1 MLNKLSRFIE
11 RHLQPAGGV
20 SPTLSG
26 HQKQLAV
33 AALLVEV
40 AMADHQ
46 FSEAELQ
53 NIGAILKRKF
63 TLSPD
68 ELDELISLA
77 KHETNHATSLH
88 QFTQLINQYC
98 NQEEKFNLMKAMWEM
113 AYADGDL
120 DKYED
125 YIIRKIADLIY
136 VPHTEFI
143 RAKSLVKANLATAPD
158 TTNTNN

>member
-11 RHLQPAGGV
+11 RHLQPAGGA
-20 SPTLSG
+20 SPTLSD

-46 FSEAELQ
+46 FASQEIDNLSV
-53 NIGAILKRKF
+53 ILERKF
-63 TLSPD
+63 SLAQD
-68 ELDELISLA
+68 ELADLINLA
-77 KHETNHATSLH
+77 KNETNHATSLH

-98 NQEEKFNLMKAMWEM
+98 STEEKFNLMKAMWEM
-113 AYADGDL
+113 AYSDGNL

-143 RAKSLVKANLATAPD
+143 RAKSVVKANLLT
-158 TTNTNN
+158 

>member
-20 SPTLSG
+20 SSELSD

-46 FSEAELQ
+46 FSEAELH
-53 NIGAILKRKF
+53 NLGAILTQKF
-63 TLSPD
+63 ALSHD
-68 ELDELISLA
+68 ELSELINLA
-77 KHETNHATSLH
+77 KNETNHATSLH
-88 QFTQLINQYC
+88 QFTQLINQHC
-98 NQEEKFNLMKAMWEM
+98 SVDEKFKLMKAMWEM
-113 AYADGDL
+113 AYADGNL

-125 YIIRKIADLIY
+125 YIIRKVADLIY
-136 VPHTEFI
+136 VPHSEFI
-143 RAKSLVKANLATAPD
+143 RSKSLVKAGLLAERQ
-158 TTNTNN
+158 

>member
-11 RHLQPAGGV
+11 RHLQPADGV
-20 SPTLSG
+20 SPALSD

-46 FSEAELQ
+46 FSEVELQ
-53 NIGAILKRKF
+53 NLGAILERKF
-63 TLSPD
+63 SLAHD
-68 ELDELISLA
+68 ELTELISLA
-77 KHETNHATSLH
+77 KNETNRATSLH

-98 NQEEKFNLMKAMWEM
+98 SVEEKFNLMKAMWEM
-113 AYADGDL
+113 AYADGNL

-125 YIIRKIADLIY
+125 YIIRKVADLIY

-143 RAKSLVKANLATAPD
+143 RAKSVVKANLLTAD
-158 TTNTNN
+158 NL

>member
-1 MLNKLSRFIE
+1 MFNKLARFIE

-20 SPTLSG
+20 SPVLSD

-46 FSEAELQ
+46 FSKVELH
-53 NIGAILKRKF
+53 NLGVILERKF
-63 TLSPD
+63 SLSLD
-68 ELDELISLA
+68 ELAELISLA
-77 KHETNHATSLH
+77 KNETNHATSLH

-98 NQEEKFNLMKAMWEM
+98 TTEEKFKLMKAMWEM
-113 AYADGDL
+113 AYTDGNL

-125 YIIRKIADLIY
+125 YIIRKVADLIY

-143 RAKSLVKANLATAPD
+143 RAKSLVKASLLSAEN
-158 TTNTNN
+158 

>member
-1 MLNKLSRFIE
+1 VLNKLSRFIE
-11 RHLQPAGGV
+11 RHLQPAGGALAA
-20 SPTLSG
+20 LSD

-46 FSEAELQ
+46 FSEVELD
-53 NIGAILKRKF
+53 NLGAILNRKF
-63 TLSPD
+63 SLSPD
-68 ELDELISLA
+68 ELAELISLA
-77 KHETNHATSLH
+77 KNETNHATSLH
-88 QFTQLINQYC
+88 QFTQLINQHC
-98 NQEEKFNLMKAMWEM
+98 TTEEKFKLMKAMWEM

-125 YIIRKIADLIY
+125 YIIRKVADLIY

-143 RAKSLVKANLATAPD
+143 RAKSLVKANLLNAD
-158 TTNTNN
+158 I

>member
-1 MLNKLSRFIE
+1 MLSD
-11 RHLQPAGGV
+11 
-20 SPTLSG
+20 

-46 FSEAELQ
+46 FSEVELG
-53 NIGAILKRKF
+53 NLTTILERKF
-63 TLSPD
+63 SLSHD
-68 ELDELISLA
+68 ELTELISLA
-77 KHETNHATSLH
+77 KNETNHATSLH

-98 NQEEKFNLMKAMWEM
+98 TTEEKFKLMKAMWEM
-113 AYADGDL
+113 AYADGNL

-125 YIIRKIADLIY
+125 YIIRKVADLIY

-143 RAKSLVKANLATAPD
+143 RAKSLVKASLLSAEN
-158 TTNTNN
+158 

>member
-11 RHLQPAGGV
+11 RHLQPAGGS
-20 SPTLSG
+20 SPVLSD

-46 FSEAELQ
+46 FSEVELH
-53 NIGAILKRKF
+53 NLTLILERKF
-63 TLSPD
+63 SLSND
-68 ELDELISLA
+68 ELTELISLA
-77 KHETNHATSLH
+77 KNETNHATSLH

-98 NQEEKFNLMKAMWEM
+98 TTEEKFKLMKAMWEM
-113 AYADGDL
+113 AYADGNV

-125 YIIRKIADLIY
+125 YIIRKVADLIY

-143 RAKSLVKANLATAPD
+143 RAKSLVKASLLSAEN
-158 TTNTNN
+158 

>member
-11 RHLQPAGGV
+11 RHLQPAGGS
-20 SPTLSG
+20 SPVLSD

-33 AALLVEV
+33 ASLLVEV

-46 FSEAELQ
+46 FSEVELH
-53 NIGAILKRKF
+53 NLTLILERKF
-63 TLSPD
+63 SLSLD
-68 ELDELISLA
+68 ELTELISLA
-77 KHETNHATSLH
+77 KNETNHATSLH

-98 NQEEKFNLMKAMWEM
+98 TTEEKFKLMKAMWEM
-113 AYADGDL
+113 AYADNDL

-125 YIIRKIADLIY
+125 YIIRKVADLIY

-143 RAKSLVKANLATAPD
+143 RAKSLVKASLLSAEN
-158 TTNTNN
+158 

>member
-1 MLNKLSRFIE
+1 MLSD
-11 RHLQPAGGV
+11 
-20 SPTLSG
+20 

-46 FSEAELQ
+46 FSEVELG
-53 NIGAILKRKF
+53 NLTTILERKF
-63 TLSPD
+63 SLSHD
-68 ELDELISLA
+68 ELNELIGLA
-77 KHETNHATSLH
+77 KNETNHATSLH

-98 NQEEKFNLMKAMWEM
+98 TTEEKFKLMKAMWEM
-113 AYADGDL
+113 AYADGNL

-125 YIIRKIADLIY
+125 YIIRKVADLIY

-143 RAKSLVKANLATAPD
+143 RAKSLVKTSLLGAEN
-158 TTNTNN
+158 

>member
-1 MLNKLSRFIE
+1 MLSKLSRFIE
-11 RHLQPAGGV
+11 RHLQPAGDA
-20 SPTLSG
+20 SPTLSD

-46 FSEAELQ
+46 FSEVEVDNL
-53 NIGAILKRKF
+53 GVILERKF
-63 TLSPD
+63 SLSID
-68 ELDELISLA
+68 ELAELISLA
-77 KHETNHATSLH
+77 KNETNRATSLH

-98 NQEEKFNLMKAMWEM
+98 SSEEKFNLLKAMWEM

-125 YIIRKIADLIY
+125 YIIRKVADLIY
-136 VPHTEFI
+136 VPHTKFI
-143 RAKSLVKANLATAPD
+143 RAKSVVKASLLTADNL
-158 TTNTNN
+158 